1 MMTAAHE
8 SGDRLLTVVI
18 SAYNLEHYI
27 RDCLESVLQ
36 QRCSDD
42 IDVIVVD
49 DGSTDSTAAQIEA
62 TLRDHPGHHVTVISQ
77 DNAGVSAARN
87 RGIAQ
92 ARSPYLAFLDGDD
105 MWAPEFFEQIK
116 PILADGH
123 ADIVEFN
130 IDVVSDAGHPV
141 DTVTLVPVDAAGS
154 RDVDAAALSE
164 FVETY
169 QAFVWARVYR
179 NTLWRDVRFPLGRH
193 YEDNAILPQLYL
205 RARTLHLLEHRL
217 YRYRRRGGS
226 ITHVA
231 TLQTVRD
238 LALNA
243 AEALAR
249 CGTAQGEY
257 WLSLFHKM
265 FLHTCSQAARVDAA
279 AFPAAMQIVAT
290 LAKKHEEFLA
300 QNSDASPRRAL
311 GDFAW
316 RVHLDRGV
324 FLAKRTVKR
333 ILGREMKPRARL
345 AIASAHNRAPPS
357 H

>member
-1 MMTAAHE
+1 MTTAAQE

-18 SAYNLEHYI
+18 SVYNLEHYI

-36 QRCSDD
+36 QRFSED
-42 IDVIVVD
+42 IAVIVVN

-62 TLRDHPGHHVTVISQ
+62 TLRDHPGHHVRVISQ
-77 DNAGVSAARN
+77 DNAGVSATRN
-87 RGIAQ
+87 RGIDET
-92 ARSPYLAFLDGDD
+92 RSRYLAFLDGDD
-105 MWAPEFFEQIK
+105 MWAPDFFEQIM
-116 PILADGH
+116 PVLLAGR

-141 DTVTLVPVDAAGS
+141 DTVTLVPVDATGS
-154 RDVDAAALSE
+154 RNVDTAALSE

-179 NTLWRDVRFPLGRH
+179 STLWHDVRFPLGRH

-205 RARTLHLLEHRL
+205 RASSLHRLEHRL

-231 TLQTVRD
+231 TLNTVRD
-238 LALNA
+238 LAMNA

-279 AFPAAMQIVAT
+279 VFPAALQIVGA
-290 LAKKHEEFLA
+290 LAKQHQDFLT
-300 QNSDASPRRAL
+300 QHSDAAPRRAL
-311 GDFAW
+311 GNFAW
-316 RVHLDRGV
+316 GVHLDRSV
-324 FLAKRTVKR
+324 FLVKRTVKR

-345 AIASAHNRAPPS
+345 AIASVHDRAPPS